1 MTPQKKAEG
10 LVHQYRMLLMNEGE
24 DYGEEILVSILA
36 KQCALIAVDEIMQAM
51 DDIILPNPFKQ
62 YWNQVKQEINK
73 L

>member
-1 MTPQKKAEG
+1 MTPQKKAES
-10 LVHQYRMLLMNEGE
+10 LVNQYRMLLMNEGE
-24 DYGEEILVSILA
+24 NYGEEILVSILA